1 MKTKLLAL
9 AVAAAIAP
17 AASYAVNDAAITFTG
32 EIYQPTCE
40 VIAGD
45 KAKTVDLKKH
55 LSSYFTAANVET
67 EKVPFSIKLEKCPAA
82 STGAKIQVAPAVGTK
97 ADLPISATY
106 GDAVIALYTANGSSD
121 VALKLND
128 STTFPVLESA
138 PNLEFKYKA
147 AIKSTKANPAAQEIS
162 TVLNFDI
169 VYK

>member
-67 EKVPFSIKLEKCPAA
+67 EKVPFSIKLEKCPAT
-82 STGAKIQVAPAVGTK
+82 STGAKIQVAPAVGTE
-97 ADLPISATY
+97 ADLAITGYS
-106 GDAVIALYTANGSSD
+106 DAVIALYTANGSSD

-128 STTFPVLESA
+128 SNTFPVLASA